1 MLASS
6 FNCLNEILLI
16 SFNAYDVGNLCRL
29 DVADIVLKQLVVGVY
44 LPITISY
51 DIEEVD

>member
-1 MLASS
+1 M
-6 FNCLNEILLI
+6 
-16 SFNAYDVGNLCRL
+16 
-29 DVADIVLKQLVVGVY
+29 ADIVFKQLVVGVY

>member
-1 MLASS
+1 
-6 FNCLNEILLI
+6 LLI
-16 SFNAYDVGNLCRL
+16 TFNAYDVGDFCRL
-29 DVADIVLKQLVVGVY
+29 NMADIVLEKLVVGEN